1 MEYTY
6 TKEDLRKVF
15 YNVINEIEKNDGRVL
30 SMCDVRKLIS
40 QGIPV
45 FDICIKN
52 IPIACLKDGFE
63 KWLKSS

>member
-1 MEYTY
+1 MEH
-6 TKEDLRKVF
+6 TKDDLLKAF
-15 YNVINEIEKNDGRVL
+15 NNVINEIETTDERVL
-30 SMCDVRKLIS
+30 SMYDVKKLTS

-63 KWLKSS
+63 RWLKSL

>member
-1 MEYTY
+1 MEYT
-6 TKEDLRKVF
+6 KDDLLKAF
-15 YNVINEIEKNDGRVL
+15 NNVINEIETTDGRVL
-30 SMCDVRKLIS
+30 SMYDVKKLTS

-63 KWLKSS
+63 RWLKSL

>member
-1 MEYTY
+1 MEH

-15 YNVINEIEKNDGRVL
+15 NNVINEIETTEGRVL
-30 SMCDVRKLIS
+30 SMYDVRKLTS

-52 IPIACLKDGFE
+52 IPLAFLKDGFE
-63 KWLKSS
+63 RWLNSFAV